1 MKIGVTG
8 GIGSGKS
15 TACKLLEKWGFPVYY
30 SDDRGKYLMEHDP
43 QVRNAVQS
51 VFGENA
57 YVNGILNRRY
67 LADQIFQSPEKREAL
82 NGIVHPAVKRDYL
95 NWLDMQEAQLTF
107 KESALL
113 FETEA
118 YKELDATILITA
130 PESVRLKRVMQRDA
144 VTEEVV
150 RARMNAQLPD
160 TEKQQLASYI
170 VNNSNFDQLEKDLK
184 AVVDQ
189 LQLTIN

>member
-1 MKIGVTG
+1 
-8 GIGSGKS
+8 
-15 TACKLLEKWGFPVYY
+15 
-30 SDDRGKYLMEHDP
+30 MEHDP

-57 YVNGILNRRY
+57 YANGILNRRY

-95 NWLDMQEAQLTF
+95 NWLDMQETQLTF

-144 VTEEVV
+144 VTEEAV

-160 TEKQQLASYI
+160 AEKQQLASYI